1 MESILDFLNNQFNK
15 IHSEIKGVKIYKPDI
30 EYIDLQKELIIRAE
44 SEDEKEDI
52 SENFPS
58 DIGSLY
64 EIIEVLEFRWTKP
77 MASNL
82 VDLSILDFNLDKY
95 FITIFQDGE
104 DSPGKIIAAFNKG
117 DLKQALRIFLDE
129 FFSNAGKEYIK
140 NGIWG
145 TDASYIPNKR
155 NIRTDL
161 IDEEFMDKCYAKCMN
176 ALGKGDD
183 GNKVILTQVTPKM
196 SRDEVYESL
205 VKNLKK
211 QGIEVKPN
219 KKK

>member
-1 MESILDFLNNQFNK
+1 MENILDFLNNRFRK
-15 IHSEIKGVKIYKPDI
+15 IHSEIEGVKIYKPDI
-30 EYIDLQKELIIRAE
+30 EYINLQKELIIRAE
-44 SEDEKEDI
+44 SEDEKEHI
-52 SENFPS
+52 SEHFP

-104 DSPGKIIAAFNKG
+104 VSPGKIIAAFNKG

-161 IDEEFMDKCYAKCMN
+161 IDEEFMDKCYAKCMK
-176 ALGKGDD
+176 ALGKSDD
-183 GNKVILTQVTPKM
+183 SNKVILTQVTPKM
-196 SRDEVYESL
+196 STDEVYHNL

-211 QGIEVKPN
+211 QGIEVKPS